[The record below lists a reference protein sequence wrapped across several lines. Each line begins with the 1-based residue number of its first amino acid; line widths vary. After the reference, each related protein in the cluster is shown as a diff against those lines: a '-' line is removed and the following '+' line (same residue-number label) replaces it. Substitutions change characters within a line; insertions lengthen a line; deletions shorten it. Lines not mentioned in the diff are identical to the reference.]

1 MATITMDHINTLNP
15 IEKQALAQFISQL
28 ETRLGKENLRISL
41 FGSKARGD
49 FDKES
54 DIDLLIVLSDK
65 LTLSD
70 TKTIIR
76 DVANQVSLYY
86 GVLLVNIVVSHSLWA
101 DKADY
106 SLFETIR
113 NEGILLSI

>member
-1 MATITMDHINTLNP
+1 MATITKNRINTLNP
-15 IEKQALAQFISQL
+15 LEKKALAQFVSQL
-28 ETRLGKENLRISL
+28 EIRLGKKNFHVSL

-54 DIDLLIVLSDK
+54 DIDLLVVLSDTV
-65 LTLSD
+65 TLSD
-70 TKTIIR
+70 AKSIIR
-76 DVANQVSLYY
+76 DIANQVSLDY
-86 GVLLVNIVVSHSLWA
+86 GVLLVNIVISHSAWE

-113 NEGILLSI
+113 NEGILL